1 MIADDTPDTER
12 REESGLPPWMATFAD
27 LMALLLC
34 FFVLLLSFSE
44 MDAMRFKR
52 LAGSLAQA
60 FGVQLEEPF
69 EDVPKGTSIIAQE
82 FSPGRP
88 EPTPINEI
96 YQSTDDIPQMTLDIY
111 CAEQYDI
118 QQGDPDFIN
127 AREQLK
133 MRLEELVESTRRDAR
148 ALAARLQPQI
158 AAGQIEIETRGRQIV
173 IRIREQGSFASASAE
188 LAQDYFGVMEE
199 IRAVLML
206 QPGRIQVQG
215 HTDSLPIRTG
225 RFRSNWDLSSARA
238 VSVAHELMRGGY
250 LDERRFQ
257 VTGFADTRPLA
268 PNDTP
273 DSRARN
279 RRVEVVIQQGLDDAL
294 NEDEAELLQS
304 EGPDILREL
313 DLEPDYLFEL
323 DPEEIF

>member
-1 MIADDTPDTER
+1 MIVD
-12 REESGLPPWMATFAD
+12 EEPEKPRQKVGLPMWMATFAD

-44 MDAMRFKR
+44 MDAMKFKR
-52 LAGSLAQA
+52 LAGSMAQA
-60 FGVQLEEPF
+60 FGVQVEEPF
-69 EDVPKGTSIIAQE
+69 DDVPKGTSIIAQE

-96 YQSTDDIPQMTLDIY
+96 FQSTDDIPQMSLEVY
-111 CAEQYDI
+111 CAEQFDI
-118 QQGDPDFIN
+118 QQGDPDYID

-133 MRLEELVESTRRDAR
+133 HRLEELVESTRQDAR
-148 ALAARLQPQI
+148 ALAAKLQPQI
-158 AAGQIEIETRGRQIV
+158 AAGQIEIETRGRQII
-173 IRIREQGSFASASAE
+173 IRIREQGSFASASAD
-188 LAQDYFGVMEE
+188 LARDYFGVMEE

-215 HTDSLPIRTG
+215 HTDSLPISSE

-257 VTGFADTRPLA
+257 VAGFADTRPLA
-268 PNDTP
+268 PNDTAAN
-273 DSRARN
+273 RARN
-279 RRVEVVIQQGLDDAL
+279 RRVEVVIQQGLG
-294 NEDEAELLQS
+294 DELEEHETEMLES
-304 EGPDILREL
+304 EGPDIMREL
-313 DLEPDYLFEL
+313 DLEPDYLFDLEA
-323 DPEEIF
+323 EEIF